1 MEKKKEISNWLTTK
15 YSLIIRSEVN
25 LEEKTSLNFT
35 YLKLIRMLF
44 VFFTVVFFL
53 SLVLVKTILKQ
64 WLDPE
69 FENRQQAR
77 ELIELRASVD
87 SLMLSVEQKDI
98 FLKNIE
104 DILQGRDGQEV
115 KEETERQNTK
125 AVEKDISDG
134 SGLDSIFRAE
144 FENMSLD
151 ELGGKYN
158 EGPLADISFF
168 KPADG
173 ILSSAFDPLSDH
185 WGVDIVAGKDEPI
198 KAIANG
204 TVLMSTWTQETG
216 NVLVIQ
222 HPNNLISVY
231 KHNSELLVSEGRMVR
246 SGEII
251 AIMGNSGELST
262 GPHLHF
268 EIWFN
273 GHAVNPSDFIAF

>member
-134 SGLDSIFRAE
+134 SDLDSIFRAE